1 MIKQKIIN
9 LLDKFIKWLTQ
20 LKTKLEAEVKKEVSK
35 VETEVKVIESRLSED
50 ARETAKQVITDTQDG
65 EKFFCHY
72 CRKAFTFLKK
82 DVFPV
87 SVPMLYKESYV
98 QGKGVLCPH
107 CQKTCITG

>member
-1 MIKQKIIN
+1 MIKKLWNKFITWLIN
-9 LLDKFIKWLTQ
+9 LLSKFKAKEKNI
-20 LKTKLEAEVKKEVSK
+20 EAEVKI
-35 VETEVKVIESRLSED
+35 IE
-50 ARETAKQVITDTQDG
+50 KQVITDTQDG

-82 DVFPV
+82 DIFPV

-98 QGKGVLCPH
+98 QGNGVLCPH

>member
-1 MIKQKIIN
+1 MRQFIKN
-9 LLDKFIKWLTQ
+9 LLEKFIKWLTQ

-35 VETEVKVIESRLSED
+35 VETEVKVIE
-50 ARETAKQVITDTQDG
+50 KQVITDTQDG

>member
-1 MIKQKIIN
+1 MIKKLWNKFITWLIN
-9 LLDKFIKWLTQ
+9 LLSKFKAKEKNI
-20 LKTKLEAEVKKEVSK
+20 EA
-35 VETEVKVIESRLSED
+35 EVKVIE
-50 ARETAKQVITDTQDG
+50 KQIITDTQDG

-82 DVFPV
+82 DIFPV

>member
-1 MIKQKIIN
+1 MKKFIKN
-9 LLDKFIKWLTQ
+9 LLEKFIKWLTQ
-20 LKTKLEAEVKKEVSK
+20 LKTKLEVYIAKEKSKVKADVSK
-35 VETEVKVIESRLSED
+35 VEVEAKILE
-50 ARETAKQVITDTQDG
+50 KQVITDTQDG
-65 EKFFCHY
+65 EKFICHY
-72 CRKAFTFLKK
+72 CQKAFTFLKK

>member
-1 MIKQKIIN
+1 MIKKLWNKFITWLIN
-9 LLDKFIKWLTQ
+9 LLSKFKAKEKNI
-20 LKTKLEAEVKKEVSK
+20 EAEVKI
-35 VETEVKVIESRLSED
+35 IE
-50 ARETAKQVITDTQDG
+50 KQVITDTQDG

-82 DVFPV
+82 DIFPV

>member
-1 MIKQKIIN
+1 MIKKLWNKFITWLIN
-9 LLDKFIKWLTQ
+9 LLSKFK
-20 LKTKLEAEVKKEVSK
+20 AKEK
-35 VETEVKVIESRLSED
+35 NIEDEVKVIE
-50 ARETAKQVITDTQDG
+50 KQIITDTQDG

-82 DVFPV
+82 DIFPV